1 MRCPRSPV
9 IFRSLHRFDAIY
21 CMRNPGQLRTCST
34 FSFQRIQSCSCP
46 VCRVPC
52 HRLLQWLP
60 ASSPAARTPPPWTQS
75 SVWRRWE
82 TAIFRCLHACPCPTP
97 TQVLLLLL
105 RCAPSASA
113 MLPKFYGVLTMRRR
127 IKAPGPHMRGADLPP
142 QAIANLKMPPLCPAA
157 GTEHQWRPRNQA
169 ELLQPALRSHQ
180 RWVD

>member
-1 MRCPRSPV
+1 VAPGV
-9 IFRSLHRFDAIY
+9 IPG
-21 CMRNPGQLRTCST
+21 CMHSAYVDTVVGLAALGNCN
-34 FSFQRIQSCSCP
+34 FQ
-46 VCRVPC
+46 VP
-52 HRLLQWLP
+52 
-60 ASSPAARTPPPWTQS
+60 A
-75 SVWRRWE
+75 
-82 TAIFRCLHACPCPTP
+82 CLPCPAP

-113 MLPKFYGVLTMRRR
+113 MLPKFYGVLTMRRS
-127 IKAPGPHMRGADLPP
+127 IEAPGPHMSGADLPP